1 MSIVTRLRKSRLR
14 IDGSKR
20 SALDMAHGR
29 LTLIGLGF
37 SLLYLMVGARVVD
50 LTVLQGVLPRLNGS
64 VAERTLEP
72 ELQQMALRADIIDR
86 NGVLLA
92 TSLETASLYAD
103 PALISD
109 PLRVATALSQTVPG
123 IVYGETLEKL
133 QRKSRF
139 IWLKRNLT
147 PEEQYRILELGEPG
161 LQFQTE
167 YKRIYPQG
175 ELSAHMV
182 GYSSVDGQGL
192 AGVERSFDKL
202 LAKGGKPLALTLD
215 IRLQHILRREMGK
228 TIQEFNA
235 KGGAGIIMDVV
246 SGEILAATSL
256 PDFDPQNPSVATPDQ
271 LFNNITLGVY
281 EPGST
286 MKIFSTAALLDLKN
300 PSLGMTFDTTKPLK
314 VGRHTIHDY
323 HPENRPLTIPEVFM
337 HSSNIGSALMGQMV
351 GTEALKNFY
360 SDLGMLDPVTIEIAE
375 KGRPLAPAQWREI
388 NTLTAAFGHGI
399 SVSPLHIVS
408 AASSIVRGGTLV
420 KPTLILN
427 EAQAKGG
434 KNAKNH
440 DDIRIVSQQTSHRMR
455 QLMRLVVTDGTA
467 KKADV
472 PGYNVGGKTGTAEK
486 IVNGRYDRQKKISS
500 FLGFFPMEAPRYAV
514 FIMVDEPKG
523 TKQSYGYAT
532 GGWVA
537 APAAGAVISSMAP
550 LLGIEPHL
558 TDDEDD
564 LSFTLKPYLH
574 DKKHQGGQ
582 LATFTTE

>member
-123 IVYGETLEKL
+123 IVYGDTLEKL

-228 TIQEFNA
+228 TIHEFNA

-434 KNAKNH
+434 KNATNH